1 MVSQPSQFPE
11 QVRHWSLRS
20 GCAEPSPHS
29 NRKPSSYSH
38 KTTLTQPPRRNTC
51 IENAIVKRQL
61 AFVHN
66 MQADS
71 ILAYSNGIMKMVR
84 ATGLEPVQP
93 RPRDFKSLASTS
105 FATPACGV
113 FNILRHG
120 RWEEPQ
126 GVKNSACLPAAPSN
140 DPSHIFRPKAAAD
153 QGALG
158 LSREKAEKARRAS
171 RPPRLCHFNIEDQAS
186 LAASLA
192 TWAPWYLAPSSS
204 ISEGWREPSP
214 LVMVEAP

>member
-1 MVSQPSQFPE
+1 
-11 QVRHWSLRS
+11 
-20 GCAEPSPHS
+20 
-29 NRKPSSYSH
+29 
-38 KTTLTQPPRRNTC
+38 
-51 IENAIVKRQL
+51 
-61 AFVHN
+61 
-66 MQADS
+66 MQADT
-71 ILAYSNGIMKMVR
+71 ILAYSNGSMKMVR

-105 FATPACGV
+105 FATPACGI

-126 GVKNSACLPAAPSN
+126 GVKNSARLPAAPTS
-140 DPSHIFRPKAAAD
+140 DRLDISLA
-153 QGALG
+153 
-158 LSREKAEKARRAS
+158 KARADEGCPVCRGEKQKRRGESHACRTLIYFS
-171 RPPRLCHFNIEDQAS
+171 VKDQAS

-192 TWAPWYLAPSSS
+192 TWAPWYFAPSSS

>member
-1 MVSQPSQFPE
+1 MQ
-11 QVRHWSLRS
+11 
-20 GCAEPSPHS
+20 
-29 NRKPSSYSH
+29 
-38 KTTLTQPPRRNTC
+38 
-51 IENAIVKRQL
+51 AIVRFYPQYTRII
-61 AFVHN
+61 
-66 MQADS
+66 Q
-71 ILAYSNGIMKMVR
+71 AYSNGIMKVVR
-84 ATGLEPVQP
+84 ATGVEPVQP

-126 GVKNSACLPAAPSN
+126 AVKIMLVWPVAPPN
-140 DPSHIFRPKAAAD
+140 DPSHVFRPKASTD
-153 QGALG
+153 QEALR
-158 LSREKAEKARRAS
+158 LSREKTEKARRAHA
-171 RPPRLCHFNIEDQAS
+171 PPRLYHSNVKDQAS

-192 TWAPWYLAPSSS
+192 TWAPWYFAPSSS